1 MTEEET
7 ANPRPTRKTGVWG
20 TRQPKRQ
27 EEERFLA
34 SLGMTIVFCDGW
46 FGMTGLGESLGLAMI
61 PPLRGPTRHNSA
73 PKKRSGRSGRD
84 DRSRKGKPKTHAQ
97 NRRVGHPAVRS
108 KRWDEEG
115 FLAPQTPLGMT
126 FGLDCGEMG
135 RSDAAPLQNRER
147 RICRYSAWR

>member
-1 MTEEET
+1 MTKQEE

-20 TRQPKRQ
+20 TRHESGLR
-27 EEERFLA
+27 EGIWSTREERRKSRFIAQKACDGKPHLA

-84 DRSRKGKPKTHAQ
+84 DRSRKGKPKTHTQ
-97 NRRVGHPAVRS
+97 NRRVGHPSVRS

-126 FGLDCGEMG
+126 F
-135 RSDAAPLQNRER
+135 
-147 RICRYSAWR
+147 